1 MENRLTD
8 YEQYYV
14 LLSHNMIELPS
25 NAPTWSTMREAMLQA
40 VRTNVANHKAL
51 RNDTRQFGPKNGA
64 SQMKAHI
71 TAFKENTSVGKNQA
85 VYDGLLTYAKVVYAA
100 MLMEDYSAKFYEAR
114 STAELDMIVNS
125 INAAMNLLKMDMPG
139 TIMLPGISGIVQPT
153 AQNLKTIDMQ
163 EITTCLKAFSTAAE
177 GAAIGT
183 HAENVAKTAKDLLWS
198 NVICTPD
205 TEIPDD
211 TDITD
216 EDLADLE
223 DDIEDNI
230 EDDIADESTDDIE
243 DEPTEKEDEQN
254 AAKKKELAM
263 AFESSLVPLSRVAAE
278 LADLISDSITE
289 GSPAGFGIY
298 ANASAGG
305 SELYCISAKSD
316 GGLIPAP
323 FTLAPD
329 LDPAVKTSVIG
340 DVKQADYLVY
350 QQLNQYDR
358 NMASETEDLA
368 ASLASKT
375 PGFWLYYMTT
385 LITGYTACLKGK
397 YNLKAAAKAGRVKLN
412 DSATRVKSSAD
423 IKNYIYWSLSEMII
437 DTALQKGIQPGQLS
451 VITAYADECTNYL
464 LSQAL
469 QTYIRTY
476 VQLVKRKDSYGNKLP
491 KAGTILLV
499 HFGTAY
505 QDENEFENLKSRLET
520 TLKSRGGLAE
530 VEAVQGDNLYSTS
543 ICIQPYG
550 EVTEPDFLGN
560 HFDQIRD
567 NIWSGNLLLGTH
579 NNRAY
584 YLPFDLAKDQAT
596 NKHLFT
602 MYAASRAGKGNLTLT
617 ILAQALKAGI
627 DVAYVDCK
635 PETGPALGQLAWL
648 NNLEAFVFNGTA
660 SGLAPYSGPM
670 EDHAGQMRTNYLELA
685 GSVPSAITKPVAE
698 KFRTFLPYL
707 KSLYVCMLASRL
719 RARQPGTYGQ
729 QSSLWVFD
737 EVQAASKL
745 EKELNELVADELKNL
760 KAKQKVRKGE
770 TVPAGVDEAIA
781 YIEAYEML
789 KTAIRTEIEQFITV
803 SLGKAKMTVF
813 FIFQEPSWIKT
824 NQKAPGSLI
833 ADFVDKIGGNSTK
846 LIGRNAIKEA
856 CGSYGNANVLNK
868 TWYRQ
873 ICASASWAL
882 YEGPVKDGDV
892 PPTLIFK
899 PYDVWGCPLAP
910 NGEAQSPE
918 EMKATLASE
927 DGLRYFQRVVQ
938 ELVGTDNAAQILN
951 RTYNGM
957 LPVVQSFT
965 DVPEVKNYIYNVECT
980 SELNPAGSKKDS
992 QTISIDGSE
1001 FNNGADN
1008 TPVNNTATFANQ
1020 PDSSNP
1026 ILERARAEAEARAN
1040 DPFAQFGSKHQT
1052 LTPEEIIQITQR
1064 PNVGTNG
1071 LNVVDRSEF
1080 NGASP
1085 LQARDNA
1092 TATSRNDK
1100 NEVIIN
1106 DAQVRPENIKPI
1118 NNTNYVRT
1126 SVQISDSLFQTNNL
1140 RKIAKNLD
1148 NIWEQLLKAIVKQC
1162 GGKGAVKMLY
1172 IDQSYIVVNGKLVDH
1187 GCLEN
1192 NFINGLDEIAYM
1204 PDILRLFPALTELL
1218 MAEPMLDLLNEQ
1230 LDEAIVKK
1238 SVKAG
1243 KELTLPEYLF
1253 RTYPALNKVVN
1264 TTSKH
1269 AWSRRDLLSPTK
1281 DRSER
1286 IKQQLDEQRA
1296 RKEQGNAIQ
1305 HIRNTYNSKHDKG
1318 TADKAERVKR
1328 ARNATKK
1335 KKYRGGVFGW
1345 IAYNGLLKHL

>member
-14 LLSHNMIELPS
+14 LLSHNMVELPS

-100 MLMEDYSAKFYEAR
+100 ILMEDYSAKFYEAR
-114 STAELDMIVNS
+114 STAELDMVVNS
-125 INAAMNLLKMDMPG
+125 INATMNLLKMDMPG

-163 EITTCLKAFSTAAE
+163 EITTCLKAFSTATE

-205 TEIPDD
+205 TEIPGDVDIDD
-211 TDITD
+211 ADITD
-216 EDLADLE
+216 EDLEEEGTAATE
-223 DDIEDNI
+223 E
-230 EDDIADESTDDIE
+230 ESA
-243 DEPTEKEDEQN
+243 EKENEQGLV
-254 AAKKKELAM
+254 KKAELTA
-263 AFESSLVPLSRVAAE
+263 AFESSLAPLGKIAAE
-278 LADLISDSITE
+278 LSDLIGDSITE

-316 GGLIPAP
+316 GGLTTAP
-323 FTLAPD
+323 FTLSPD
-329 LDPAVKTSVIG
+329 LDPTVKASVIA
-340 DVKQADYLVY
+340 DVKQTDYLIQ
-350 QQLNQYDR
+350 QQLNQYER
-358 NMASETEDLA
+358 NMTTETEDLA

-375 PGFWLYYMTT
+375 PGYWLNYILT
-385 LITGYTACLKGK
+385 LTTGYVSCLKGK
-397 YNLKAAAKAGRVKLN
+397 YNLKAAAKAGIIKLN
-412 DSATRVKSSAD
+412 ASETRVSSAAD
-423 IKNYIYWSLSEMII
+423 IKSYIYWSLSEMII

-451 VITAYADECTNYL
+451 MISAYADECINYV

-476 VQLVKRKDSYGNKLP
+476 VQLAKRKNNYGKKVP
-491 KAGTILLV
+491 KTGTILLV

-505 QDENEFENLKSRLET
+505 QDENALEALQANLEAT
-520 TLKSRGGLAE
+520 FTSRGGL
-530 VEAVQGDNLYSTS
+530 VDVSPVQGDNLYSVS
-543 ICIQPYG
+543 ISVQPYG
-550 EVTEPDFLGN
+550 EVTDPDFLGN
-560 HFDQIRD
+560 HLDQVRD
-567 NIWSGNLLLGTH
+567 NIWSGNLLLGVN

-584 YLPFDLAKDQAT
+584 YLPFDLENDQT
-596 NKHLFT
+596 TSKHLFT

-627 DVAYVDCK
+627 DIAYVDCK
-635 PETGPALGQLAWL
+635 PETGVALGQIAWL
-648 NNLEAFVFNGTA
+648 NNMEAFVFNGTG

-670 EDHAGQMRTNYLELA
+670 ESHAGQMRTNYLELA
-685 GSVPSAITKPVAE
+685 GSVPSVITKTVAE
-698 KFRTFLPYL
+698 KLRTFIPYI
-707 KSLYVCMLASRL
+707 KSLYLCMLASRL
-719 RARQPGTYGQ
+719 RAEQPGTYAKN
-729 QSSLWVFD
+729 SSLWVFD
-737 EVQAASKL
+737 EVQSASSL
-745 EKELNELVADELKNL
+745 EKELNRLLDDELKDL
-760 KAKQKVRKGE
+760 KTKQKVKKGE
-770 TVPAGVDEAIA
+770 TVPEGVNEAIA
-781 YIEAYEML
+781 YIEAYEKL
-789 KTAIRTEIEQFITV
+789 KKAISTQITEFSTKN
-803 SLGKAKMTVF
+803 LGKAKMTVF
-813 FIFQEPSWIKT
+813 FIFQEPSWIKE
-824 NQKAPGSLI
+824 NQKGPGSLI
-833 ADFVDKIGGNSTK
+833 ADFVEMIGGNSTK
-846 LIGRNAIKEA
+846 LIGRNAVKAA
-856 CGSYGNANVLNK
+856 CGPYGYAGVLSK
-868 TWYRQ
+868 PWYKQ
-873 ICASASWAL
+873 ICATASWAL
-882 YEGPVKDGDV
+882 YEGAVGHGEV

-899 PYDVWGCPLAP
+899 PYDVWGCPLGADK
-910 NGEAQSPE
+910 EAQSPS
-918 EMKATLASE
+918 EMQATLASE

-938 ELVGTDNAAQILN
+938 ELVGLDVAAQTLN
-951 RTYNGM
+951 RTYAGM
-957 LPVVQSFT
+957 LPIVQSFT
-965 DVPEVKNYIYNVECT
+965 DVPEVKNYVYSVECT
-980 SELNPAGSKKDS
+980 SELNPAGSQES
-992 QTISIDGSE
+992 NPTIDVDVDT
-1001 FNNGADN
+1001 FNDFAS
-1008 TPVNNTATFANQ
+1008 NTASANVDMSMTGTEQ
-1020 PDSSNP
+1020 PITP
-1026 ILERARAEAEARAN
+1026 IAERARAEAEARAN
-1040 DPFAQFGSKHQT
+1040 DPFAQFGSKRQT
-1052 LTPEEIIQITQR
+1052 LTPEEIMQITQR

-1080 NGASP
+1080 NSASP

-1092 TATSRNDK
+1092 TATNRNEK
-1100 NEVIIN
+1100 GEVIIN
-1106 DAQVRPENIKPI
+1106 DTQIRPENIKPI

-1126 SVQISDSLFQTNNL
+1126 SVQISDSLFQTDNL
-1140 RKIAKNLD
+1140 RKIAKSLY

-1230 LDEAIVKK
+1230 LDEAIIKK

-1253 RTYPALNKVVN
+1253 KTYPTLNKVVN

-1305 HIRNTYNSKHDKG
+1305 RIRSTYSSKHSTG